1 MIMET
6 LLLIVLYISLIVHI
20 ILIGI
25 SVFQVWRGENI
36 IDRIMGADLIST
48 LTVCILLLIAL
59 FEKNSIFID
68 VAIGLVAL
76 SFVSTIALAKYVADE
91 QMF

>member
-1 MIMET
+1 MET
-6 LLLIVLYISLIVHI
+6 VLFVILYISLIVHI
-20 ILIGI
+20 VLIGI
-25 SVFQVWRGENI
+25 SVWRVWQGENI
-36 IDRIMGADLIST
+36 IDRLMGADLIST

-91 QMF
+91 QMY

>member
-1 MIMET
+1 MESV
-6 LLLIVLYISLIVHI
+6 LLIVLYVSLIVHI

-25 SVFQVWRGENI
+25 SVWRVWRGENI
-36 IDRIMGADLIST
+36 IDRLMGADLIGT
-48 LTVCILLLIAL
+48 LTLGVLVLIAL

-68 VAIGLVAL
+68 VAVGLVAL
-76 SFVSTIALAKYVADE
+76 GYVSIIALAKYIADE